1 MLQRVR
7 RVSQSIVRERLHEPP
22 RGVERAEVERH
33 GVPEVA
39 FLAMMGELPRADV
52 LAQPYL
58 GVGPPDP
65 ARTSQRVLQLQP
77 DREGALIELARRC

>member
-1 MLQRVR
+1 MLKAVGRVG
-7 RVSQSIVRERLHEPP
+7 QPIIRERLHEPP

-65 ARTSQRVLQLQP
+65 ARTSQRVLQFQP
-77 DREGALIELARRC
+77 DREGALIELAGRC